1 MDSFILAYIA
11 HRMEMLGFKKYS
23 MEPLL
28 LTWSYGGI
36 SEYVI
41 QAQNEY
47 YYLVSKIVN
56 EGTEILAD
64 NNYFKAESSYISVD
78 FAYIQEFT
86 GVIKVNFPEWYWS
99 PLGLEFIRVIP
110 M

>member
-1 MDSFILAYIA
+1 MDSFIIAYIA

-23 MEPLL
+23 MEPVLL
-28 LTWSYGGI
+28 VWNYGGI
-36 SEYVI
+36 NEYVI

-47 YYLVSKIVN
+47 YYLVSKTVN

-64 NNYFKAESSYISVD
+64 NNYFNAESSYISVD
-78 FAYIQEFT
+78 FAYVQEFT
-86 GVIKVNFPEWYWS
+86 GVIKVKFPDWYWS
-99 PLGLEFIRVIP
+99 SLGLEFIRVIP

>member
-1 MDSFILAYIA
+1 MDSFIIAYIA

-36 SEYVI
+36 NEYLI

-47 YYLVSKIVN
+47 YYLVSKTVN
-56 EGTEILAD
+56 EGIEILAD
-64 NNYFKAESSYISVD
+64 NNYLKAESSYISVD

-86 GVIKVNFPEWYWS
+86 GVIKVNFPQWWWS
-99 PLGLEFIRVIP
+99 PIGLEFIRVIP